1 MLEQQNRSMEIKLR
15 QLDPSNSIGLETCLD
30 AGYLRAED
38 AYTKKSFQQKD
49 KRMGEFDKG
58 ATDYE

>member
-15 QLDPSNSIGLETCLD
+15 QLDPSNSI
-30 AGYLRAED
+30 GYLRAED